1 VSALFRLA
9 LPGGAVRLARGATP
23 AAPAELLDAGRD
35 VDDLLRQGTGEPGAA
50 LAAALDGP
58 SGGPVPDGSRL
69 LPPIAGQ
76 EVWASGVTF
85 ERSRSARNEEAGPVD
100 IYDRVYAA
108 DRPELFLKAAPG
120 RTRGPGEAIG
130 IRADSGW
137 DVPEPELALIADA
150 AGRLVAYSVGN
161 DVSSRSIEGEN
172 PLYLPQAKIF
182 TGSCA
187 IGPALVPVTDA
198 PPFADLVVSLTIT
211 RERAE
216 LFRDQ
221 VPLSSMRRSP
231 AELLGWLY
239 QALDFP
245 VGAAL
250 LTGTSIV
257 PPAELTLR
265 PGDLVEVAV
274 TGVGSLVNPVA
285 EVGTRRPQFLP
296 ANEVPTARR
305 APTETLP

>member
-9 LPGGAVRLARGATP
+9 LPDRSVRLGRGPTADGPT
-23 AAPAELLDAGRD
+23 ELLPAGRD
-35 VDDLLRQGTGEPGAA
+35 VDQLLGAA
-50 LAAALDGP
+50 TGDPGTPLAAALEGPGDGA
-58 SGGPVPDGSRL
+58 VPAGCRL
-69 LPPIAGQ
+69 LAPIASQ
-76 EVWASGVTF
+76 EVWAGGVTF

-100 IYDRVYAA
+100 FYDRVYAA
-108 DRPELFLKAAPG
+108 ERPELFAKAAPG

-130 IRADSGW
+130 IRVDSGW
-137 DVPEPELALIADA
+137 DVPEPELALAADA
-150 AGRLVAYSVGN
+150 AGRLVGYSLGN

-172 PLYLPQAKIF
+172 PLYLPQAKVF

-187 IGPALVPVTDA
+187 LGPALVPLADA
-198 PPFADLVVSLTIT
+198 PPFDDLVVSLSI
-211 RERAE
+211 RRGGEE
-216 LFRDQ
+216 LFADE

-245 VGAAL
+245 VGVAL

-265 PGDLVEVAV
+265 PGDLVEITV
-274 TGVGSLVNPVA
+274 TGVGSLINPVR
-285 EVGTRRPQFLP
+285 EVGTREPRLLTDNQL
-296 ANEVPTARR
+296 PTARR
-305 APTETLP
+305 NPTEALP